1 MTEEV
6 KIALVKAMSDETNDE
21 TIRAFLFLAGETL
34 YKLADPHKKMT
45 FEKFIDVYGST
56 QAKAA
61 AWYLNKRGWDFETS
75 HSENGVSRVFEAG
88 DLPPSILREL
98 IPVCGVTS

>member
-21 TIRAFLFLAGETL
+21 TIRAFLSLAGETI
-34 YKLADPHKKMT
+34 YHYVDPYQTTTM
-45 FEKFIDVYGST
+45 EKALETCGST

-61 AWYLNKRGWDFETS
+61 AYYLNKRGWDFES
-75 HSENGVSRVFEAG
+75 GHSENGVNRSYESG
-88 DLPPSILREL
+88 DLPSSILREL
-98 IPVCGVTS
+98 IPKCGVTS